1 MFKYSLNHVQLVFI
15 GLISATVCSMQSN
28 LMAAI
33 PSQKLTLII
42 SGLRS
47 EDGVVC
53 ISLFNNETGFP
64 TDGTK
69 AIRKSCVPITGTPL
83 VASFD
88 VPYGNY
94 AVSLLHDE
102 NEDGRLNTGFLGIP
116 REGIGFSN
124 NPRIIAGTPS
134 FTTTEFKFTQGSDD
148 VQVNIK
154 YF

>member
-1 MFKYSLNHVQLVFI
+1 MINCKLNRFQLGLI
-15 GLISATVCSMQSN
+15 GLISATVCSMQFN
-28 LMAAI
+28 LMAAT
-33 PSQKLTLII
+33 PSQKLTLLIN
-42 SGLRS
+42 GLRS

-53 ISLFNNETGFP
+53 ISLFNSETGFP
-64 TDGTK
+64 RDGTK
-69 AIRKSCVPITGTPL
+69 AIRNNCVPITTPL
-83 VASFD
+83 VVSFD

-94 AVSLLHDE
+94 AASLLHDE

-134 FTTTEFKFTQGSDD
+134 FATTEFEFTQGSDD

>member
-1 MFKYSLNHVQLVFI
+1 MVSYSLNRVQL
-15 GLISATVCSMQSN
+15 GLVGLMSATLCSMQFN
-28 LMAAI
+28 LMAAT
-33 PSQKLTLII
+33 PSQKLTLLIN
-42 SGLRS
+42 GLRS

-53 ISLFNNETGFP
+53 VSLFSSEDGFP
-64 TDGTK
+64 RDGTK
-69 AIRKSCVPITGTPL
+69 AIRNSCVPITDTPL
-83 VASFD
+83 AVSFD

-102 NEDGRLNTGFLGIP
+102 NQDGRLNTGFLGIP

-134 FTTTEFKFTQGSDD
+134 FATTKFEFMQGSDD